1 MFDKYVKD
9 NVIIVPIDK
18 DYETENARQR
28 DFLERT
34 VWIHFIPYQL
44 FVAQYPCNQYGNF
57 FITIFILINHLHKGS
72 RTDVI
77 EWKYRILC
85 ILS

>member
-34 VWIHFIPYQL
+34 VWIIHFIPYQF
-44 FVAQYPCNQYGNF
+44 FVAQYYPCNQYEN
-57 FITIFILINHLHKGS
+57 FITIFLI
-72 RTDVI
+72 
-77 EWKYRILC
+77 Y
-85 ILS
+85 

>member
-1 MFDKYVKD
+1 MKVAVIEMFDKYVKD

-34 VWIHFIPYQL
+34 VWIHFIPYQ
-44 FVAQYPCNQYGNF
+44 FVAKYPCNQYES
-57 FITIFILINHLHKGS
+57 FITNFIIN
-72 RTDVI
+72 
-77 EWKYRILC
+77 
-85 ILS
+85 

>member
-1 MFDKYVKD
+1 MEQDPTHLKVAVIEMFDKYVKD

-34 VWIHFIPYQL
+34 V
-44 FVAQYPCNQYGNF
+44 
-57 FITIFILINHLHKGS
+57 
-72 RTDVI
+72 
-77 EWKYRILC
+77 
-85 ILS
+85 

>member
-1 MFDKYVKD
+1 LEQDPTNLKVAVIAMFDKYVKD

-34 VWIHFIPYQL
+34 V
-44 FVAQYPCNQYGNF
+44 
-57 FITIFILINHLHKGS
+57 
-72 RTDVI
+72 
-77 EWKYRILC
+77 
-85 ILS
+85 